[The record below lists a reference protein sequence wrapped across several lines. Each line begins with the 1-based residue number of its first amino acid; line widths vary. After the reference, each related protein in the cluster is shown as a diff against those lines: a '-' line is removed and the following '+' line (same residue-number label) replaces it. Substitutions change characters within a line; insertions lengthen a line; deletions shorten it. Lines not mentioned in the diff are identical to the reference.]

1 MAKLQFC
8 SVAFE
13 IRSALD
19 ERRTADAERI
29 ATKHLRAGY
38 HSPEFLNIVA
48 EMIEDKNVP
57 REPGRP
63 GKKCPQRWWEIGQ
76 AFEDLGGY
84 NKPTQAIKELVRQK
98 WGSRGTVRKAVDYFK
113 EAKIA
118 HDDATAEF
126 VREKKHFK

>member
-19 ERRTADAERI
+19 ERRMADAERI
-29 ATKHLRAGY
+29 ATKHLHAGY

-57 REPGRP
+57 RKVGRP
-63 GKKCPQRWWEIGQ
+63 ETKYPQHWWEIGN
-76 AFEDLGGY
+76 AFLDLGGDK
-84 NKPTQAIKELVRQK
+84 KPTQAIKSLVEMK
-98 WGSRGTVRKAVDYFK
+98 YGSRNTVRKAVDYFQD
-113 EAKIA
+113 AKRA

-126 VREKKHFK
+126 VRDKKHSK